1 MATSPVN
8 IGSSTIDVNQIVT
21 GLVNAKRADKDKQ
34 LADAK
39 QANTTQISAVG
50 NFTSSLTNLQSAIK
64 ALTDGTAF
72 TTQKVT
78 TADATIVSASA
89 DSTAQPNVYNIAVT
103 QLAAAQKTTSPAFAD
118 SKTALGTGNITIS
131 IGDKSMSVDIA
142 SGANT
147 LENIRDIINKAKDN
161 PGVTA
166 SIVTGKDGAH
176 LVLTSSVTGKDNAFK
191 VVTSGGDGNL
201 SQLDFDPATDQAT
214 VAAQDAEFTIDGLA
228 ASSPTN
234 VVTKAIDGVTLTLTK
249 ASAKDG
255 DGPDAKPIPTAVTI
269 TNDTSAV
276 STALNSLVTAYNSFI
291 STYQQLTKYDATN
304 QQVGALIG
312 DATVTSIKSQVSS
325 LIGSQF
331 TGNTSGPTSL
341 SNLGV
346 SFQVDGSLKLD
357 TNKLNKALADN
368 PKETRN
374 LLSGDNGIAPRL
386 DKLITSWTSS
396 TGILTQ
402 RQNNLNQ
409 KTKDL
414 QDQTDAFQKQMDDYT
429 DRLTKQYTAL
439 DAMMTK
445 LAGTSSYLQQQFDA
459 LTASK

>member
-1 MATSPVN
+1 MATNPVN
-8 IGSSTIDVNQIVT
+8 LGSSSIDVASIVT
-21 GLVNAKRADKDKQ
+21 NLVANKRKAQ
-34 LADAK
+34 DAK
-39 QANTTQISAVG
+39 NTADSQANATQISAVG
-50 NFTSSLTNLQSAIK
+50 NFTSSLTSLQSAIK
-64 ALTDGTAF
+64 ALTNGTAF
-72 TTQKVT
+72 TTTKTSVG
-78 TADATIVSASA
+78 DSTILSAAA
-89 DSTAQPNVYNIAVT
+89 DSTAQPNVYNVAVT
-103 QLAAAQKTTSPAFAD
+103 QLATSQKTTSGAFTD
-118 SKTALGTGNITIS
+118 SKSALGTGNLTIS

-191 VVTSGGDGNL
+191 VVTSGGDGKL
-201 SQLDFDPATDQAT
+201 SQLDFDPATGTPT

-234 VVTKAIDGVTLTLTK
+234 VVTKAIDGVTLTLSK
-249 ASAKDG
+249 VSAKDNG
-255 DGPDAKPIPTAVTI
+255 TPPAAIPTAVTI

-276 STALNSLVTAYNSFI
+276 SSALSSLVTSYNSFI

-312 DATVTSIKSQVSS
+312 DATVNSIKNQVST
-325 LIGSQF
+325 LLGSQF

-341 SNLGV
+341 SDLGV
-346 SFQVDGSLKLD
+346 AFQVDGSLKLD
-357 TNKLNKALADN
+357 TTKLNKALADN
-368 PKETRN
+368 PKETQN
-374 LLSGDNGIAPRL
+374 LLSGDSGIAPKL
-386 DKLITSWTSS
+386 DKLITSWTST

-414 QDQTDAFQKQMDDYT
+414 QDQAADFDKQMQDYS

-459 LTASK
+459 LTANK

>member
-1 MATSPVN
+1 MATNPVN
-8 IGSSTIDVNQIVT
+8 LGSSSIDVASIVKN
-21 GLVNAKRADKDKQ
+21 LVANKRSAPDAKIAADKQ
-34 LADAK
+34 T
-39 QANTTQISAVG
+39 NSTQISAVG
-50 NFTSSLTNLQSAIK
+50 NFTSSLTSLQSAIK

-72 TTQKVT
+72 TTTKVSVGDSSVF
-78 TADATIVSASA
+78 TAAA
-89 DSTAQPNVYNIAVT
+89 DSTAQPNVYNIVVN
-103 QLAAAQKTTSPAFAD
+103 QLATSQKTTSGAFVD
-118 SKTALGTGNITIS
+118 SKAALGTGNLTIS

-142 SGANT
+142 DGANS
-147 LENIRDIINKAKDN
+147 LENIRDIINKSKDN

-166 SIVTGKDGAH
+166 SIVTGTDGAH

-191 VVTSGGDGNL
+191 VVTSGGDGGL
-201 SQLDFDPATDQAT
+201 SQLDFDPATDTPT
-214 VAAQDAEFTIDGLA
+214 VKAQDALFTIDGLA

-234 VVTKAIDGVTLTLTK
+234 VVTKAIDGVTLTLSKVTPK
-249 ASAKDG
+249 NTDG
-255 DGPDAKPIPTAVTI
+255 SVTPTTFTI

-276 STALNSLVTAYNSFI
+276 STALGALVTSYNAFV

-312 DATVTSIKSQVSS
+312 DATVNSIKSQVST

-331 TGNTSGPTSL
+331 TGNASGPTSL
-341 SNLGV
+341 SDLGV
-346 SFQVDGSLKLD
+346 AFQVDGTLKLD
-357 TNKLNKALADN
+357 TTKLNKALADN
-368 PKETRN
+368 PRETQN
-374 LLSGDNGIAPRL
+374 LLSGDNGIAPKL
-386 DKLITSWTSS
+386 DKLITGWTST

-402 RQNNLNQ
+402 RTNNLNQ

-414 QDQTDAFQKQMDDYT
+414 QDQADNLDKQMQDYT

>member
-1 MATSPVN
+1 MATNPVN
-8 IGSSTIDVNQIVT
+8 LGSSSIDVASIVSN
-21 GLVNAKRADKDKQ
+21 LVANKRSAPDAKIAADKQ
-34 LADAK
+34 TNA
-39 QANTTQISAVG
+39 TQISAVG
-50 NFTSSLTNLQSAIK
+50 NFTSSLTSLQSAIK
-64 ALTDGTAF
+64 ALTSGSAF
-72 TTQKVT
+72 TTTKTSVG
-78 TADATIVSASA
+78 DSTILSAAA
-89 DSTAQPNVYNIAVT
+89 DSTAQPNVYNVVVN
-103 QLAAAQKTTSPAFAD
+103 QLATSQKTTSGAFPD
-118 SKTALGTGNITIS
+118 SKAALGTGNITIS

-142 SGANT
+142 DGANS
-147 LENIRDIINKAKDN
+147 LETIRDIINKSKDN

-166 SIVTGKDGAH
+166 SIVTGTDGAH

-191 VVTSGGDGNL
+191 VVTSGGDGKL
-201 SQLDFDPATDQAT
+201 SQLDFDPATGTPT
-214 VAAQDAEFTIDGLA
+214 VKAQDALFTIDNLP

-234 VVTKAIDGVTLTLTK
+234 VVTKAIDGVTLTLSK
-249 ASAKDG
+249 VSKNPDG
-255 DGPDAKPIPTAVTI
+255 SVNPTTVTI

-276 STALNSLVTAYNSFI
+276 SGALGSLVTAYNAFI

-312 DATVTSIKSQVSS
+312 DATINSIKSQVST
-325 LIGSQF
+325 LVGSKF
-331 TGNTSGPTSL
+331 TGNASGPTSL
-341 SNLGV
+341 SDLGV

-357 TNKLNKALADN
+357 TTKLNKALADN
-368 PKETRN
+368 PRETQN
-374 LLSGDNGIAPRL
+374 LLSGDNGIAPKL

-402 RQNNLNQ
+402 RSNNLNQ

-414 QDQTDAFQKQMDDYT
+414 QDQAADLDLRMQDYT
-429 DRLTKQYTAL
+429 DQLTKQYTAL

>member
-1 MATSPVN
+1 MATNPVN
-8 IGSSTIDVNQIVT
+8 LGSSSIDVATIVS
-21 GLVNAKRADKDKQ
+21 GLVANKRKAP
-34 LADAK
+34 DAK
-39 QANTTQISAVG
+39 IASDTQANSTQISAVG
-50 NFTSSLTNLQSAIK
+50 NFTSQLTNLQSAIK
-64 ALTDGTAF
+64 SLTDGTAF
-72 TTQKVT
+72 TTTKTSVG
-78 TADATIVSASA
+78 DSSILSAAA
-89 DSTAQPNVYNIAVT
+89 DSTAQPNVYNVAVT
-103 QLAAAQKTTSPAFAD
+103 QLATSQKTTSGAFTD
-118 SKTALGTGNITIS
+118 SKAAVGTGNLTIS

-142 SGANT
+142 DGANS
-147 LENIRDIINKAKDN
+147 LENIRDIINKSKDN

-166 SIVTGKDGAH
+166 SIVTGNDGAH

-191 VVTSGGDGNL
+191 VVTSGGDGGL
-201 SQLDFDPATDQAT
+201 SQLDFDPATGTPT

-234 VVTKAIDGVTLTLTK
+234 VVTKAIDGVTLTLSK
-249 ASAKDG
+249 VSATDG
-255 DGPDAKPIPTAVTI
+255 KTPPAAIPTQVTI

-276 STALNSLVTAYNSFI
+276 SGALSSLVTAYNSFI

-312 DATVTSIKSQVSS
+312 DATVNSIKSQVST

-331 TGNTSGPTSL
+331 TGNASGPTSL
-341 SNLGV
+341 SDLGV
-346 SFQVDGSLKLD
+346 AFQVDGTLKLD
-357 TNKLNKALADN
+357 TTKLNKALADN
-368 PKETRN
+368 PRETQN

-386 DKLITSWTSS
+386 DKLITGWTSS

-402 RQNNLNQ
+402 RTNNLNQ
-409 KTKDL
+409 KKSDL
-414 QDQTDAFQKQMDDYT
+414 ADAQTDLDKQMQDYA

>member
-1 MATSPVN
+1 MATNPVN
-8 IGSSTIDVNQIVT
+8 LGSSSIDVASIVSN
-21 GLVNAKRADKDKQ
+21 LVANKRKAT
-34 LADAK
+34 DAK
-39 QANTTQISAVG
+39 NAADTQANATQISAVG
-50 NFTSSLTNLQSAIK
+50 NFTSSLTSLQSAIK

-72 TTQKVT
+72 TTTKVSVG
-78 TADATIVSASA
+78 DSSMLSAAA
-89 DSTAQPNVYNIAVT
+89 DSTAQPNTYNIVVT
-103 QLAAAQKTTSPAFAD
+103 QLATSQKTTSTAFTD
-118 SKTALGTGNITIS
+118 SKAALGTGNLTIS

-142 SGANT
+142 SGANS
-147 LENIRDIINKAKDN
+147 LENIRDIINKSKDN

-166 SIVTGKDGAH
+166 SIVTGTDGAH

-191 VVTSGGDGNL
+191 VVTSGGDGGL
-201 SQLDFDPATDQAT
+201 SQLDFDPATDTPT
-214 VAAQDAEFTIDGLA
+214 VKAQDALFTIDKLP

-234 VVTKAIDGVTLTLTK
+234 VVTKAIDGVTLTLSKVSTQN
-249 ASAKDG
+249 
-255 DGPDAKPIPTAVTI
+255 PDNSFNPTTVTI

-276 STALNSLVTAYNSFI
+276 STALGALVTSYNAFI

-312 DATVTSIKSQVSS
+312 DATVNSIKSQVST
-325 LIGSQF
+325 LLGSQF
-331 TGNTSGPTSL
+331 TGNSSGPTSL
-341 SNLGV
+341 SDLGV

-357 TNKLNKALADN
+357 TTKLNKVLADN
-368 PKETRN
+368 PRESQN
-374 LLSGDNGIAPRL
+374 LLSGDNGIAPKL
-386 DKLITSWTSS
+386 DKLITGWTST

-402 RQNNLNQ
+402 RTNNLNQ

-414 QDQTDAFQKQMDDYT
+414 QDQAADFDKQIQDYT

-459 LTASK
+459 LTANK